1 MKKILFQGDSITD
14 SGRLREVLEA
24 NLSNALGRGYGH
36 YVAGEL
42 LLKYIEKDLKF
53 YNRGI
58 NGNRVVDLYAR
69 WKVDTLNLQPDVIT
83 ILIGVNDVW
92 AERDVQNGVELDR
105 FEQVYD
111 MLLEWTRKVLPD
123 VKIVLL
129 SPFTLM
135 CGVID
140 EKFAVAVEK
149 NAEAVRRLAKK
160 HKTAYI
166 NTQAIFDEAVKK
178 AEPRYWASDGV
189 HPTPVGHLLI
199 AKELQAELEKLINMK

>member
-111 MLLEWTRKVLPD
+111 MLLEWTLAVLPD

-129 SPFTLM
+129 SPFTLA

-149 NAEAVRRLAKK
+149 NAEAVRHLAKK
-160 HKTAYI
+160 YNTAYI
-166 NTQAIFDEAVKK
+166 NTQEIFDEAVKK
-178 AEPRYWASDGV
+178 AEPSYWASDGV
-189 HPTPVGHLLI
+189 HPTPAGHLLI
-199 AKELQAELEKLINMK
+199 AKALQTELEKFI

>member
-92 AERDVQNGVELDR
+92 AERDVQNGIELDR

-111 MLLEWTRKVLPD
+111 MLLAWTRKVLPD

-129 SPFTLM
+129 SPFTLA

-140 EKFAVAVEK
+140 EEFAAAVEK
-149 NAEAVRRLAKK
+149 NAEAVRHLAKK
-160 HKTAYI
+160 YNTAYI

-178 AEPRYWASDGV
+178 AEPSYWASDGV
-189 HPTPVGHLLI
+189 HPTPAGHLLI
-199 AKELQAELEKLINMK
+199 AKVLQAEIEKFI

>member
-14 SGRLREVLEA
+14 CGRLREVLVP

-36 YVAGEL
+36 YIAGEL

-69 WKVDTLNLQPDVIT
+69 WKVDTINLQPDVIT

-92 AERDVQNGVELDR
+92 ADRDVQNGVEPER
-105 FEQVYD
+105 FEAVYD
-111 MLLEWTRKVLPD
+111 MMLEWTRKVLPE

-129 SPFTLM
+129 SPFTLA

-140 EKFAVAVEK
+140 NEFAAAVEK
-149 NAEAVRRLAKK
+149 YAEAVRRLAKRYNNL
-160 HKTAYI
+160 YI

-178 AEPRYWASDGV
+178 VEPSYWASDGI
-189 HPTPVGHLLI
+189 HPTPAGHLLI
-199 AKELQAELEKLINMK
+199 ARALQIEIEKMI